1 MLDKI
6 KETIEET
13 IEDLEDNKTVKRI
26 LKVVKKSKIL
36 TFLVAGFI
44 AYEILGENE

>member
-6 KETIEET
+6 KGT
-13 IEDLEDNKTVKRI
+13 IEDFEDNKTVKRI
-26 LKVVKKSKIL
+26 LKVVKKNKIL

-44 AYEILGENE
+44 AYEILGEDK